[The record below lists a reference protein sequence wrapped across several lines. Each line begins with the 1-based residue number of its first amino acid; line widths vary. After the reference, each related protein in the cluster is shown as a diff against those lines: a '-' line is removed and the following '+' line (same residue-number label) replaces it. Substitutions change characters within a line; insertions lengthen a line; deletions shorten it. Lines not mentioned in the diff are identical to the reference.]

1 YRNALKIRPQLQ
13 LLVEVFDIV
22 HETRNRTENLCVR
35 VLLVAGRIK
44 VRGNNIHLG
53 IDAAPVCRKVE
64 SWQMIARI
72 AFLEIEVGYF
82 EGGKLDGGINGEQVR
97 HNGLVELDILGR
109 RRPVDEVRVEEALT
123 CDFVTTCGV

>member
-1 YRNALKIRPQLQ
+1 MSTPTSRIRAATARIREVGVDIVLGHPYRNALKIRPQLQ

-53 IDAAPVCRKVE
+53 IDAAPVCRKDE

-72 AFLEIEVGYF
+72 AFLEIEVG
-82 EGGKLDGGINGEQVR
+82 
-97 HNGLVELDILGR
+97 
-109 RRPVDEVRVEEALT
+109 
-123 CDFVTTCGV
+123 